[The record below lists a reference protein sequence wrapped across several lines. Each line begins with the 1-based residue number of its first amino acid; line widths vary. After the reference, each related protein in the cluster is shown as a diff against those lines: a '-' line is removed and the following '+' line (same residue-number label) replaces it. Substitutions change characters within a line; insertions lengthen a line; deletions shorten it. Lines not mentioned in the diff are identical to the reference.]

1 MCNANGNEII
11 TSYYGSYQHETSF
24 REYDTYSTFLLPG
37 AGAITNLKKL
47 DLTKEIVITYSANN
61 WDTGNNNYVVAGDIT
76 FQLFDN
82 VLSALKAG
90 HLSNE
95 NAKVALM
102 TSSLDMS
109 VDYGRFKD
117 MLNGVRQKD
126 DSFRFEQDK
135 QFTIKIFISEDGTSN
150 YVYVNGIKF
159 EGAIKIVRLLC
170 YLPVLIPGI
179 VFGQIWMDMLG
190 HPEGLINSWLVNL
203 GLPKQ
208 TFFSAEATQLS
219 TLIVVSQW
227 GIGGGMIV
235 WLAALEN
242 IPSTLYEAAD
252 IDGAK
257 YYKKLFKITLPMSTP
272 IIFYNLIS
280 AVIGCLQTF
289 DSYAYLGRGENDAT
303 YFISIRIYVTA
314 FEGTVHQ
321 YGFACAMAWILFII
335 IAVLTGIMFKS
346 SKWVF
351 YGE

>member
-1 MCNANGNEII
+1 MNDK
-11 TSYYGSYQHETSF
+11 S
-24 REYDTYSTFLLPG
+24 
-37 AGAITNLKKL
+37 LKKAETHGGNFL
-47 DLTKEIVITYSANN
+47 RVFKKEYSNWLFMSPFIIGFLVFVAYPILTSLYYSFTNYNGLKITKYGFFNYQDIFDFSKFGMGKDIWKSFKLTAIYAVISIPLNT
-61 WDTGNNNYVVAGDIT
+61 
-76 FQLFDN
+76 
-82 VLSALKAG
+82 VLSYSLALVLKKNIAG
-90 HLSNE
+90 
-95 NAKVALM
+95 
-102 TSSLDMS
+102 
-109 VDYGRFKD
+109 
-117 MLNGVRQKD
+117 
-126 DSFRFEQDK
+126 
-135 QFTIKIFISEDGTSN
+135 
-150 YVYVNGIKF
+150 
-159 EGAIKIVRLLC
+159 IKIVRLLC

-208 TFFSAEATQLS
+208 TFFSAEVTQLS